1 VWTWCAVLGEMMNDR
16 IKVGVCNASRWAGE
30 GCQRKN
36 VAESCI
42 KRGRWRAA
50 CVCTCVEKSGTNDSF
65 GHDSDAL
72 ATMVP

>member
-42 KRGRWRAA
+42 KRG
-50 CVCTCVEKSGTNDSF
+50 VYMCVEKSGTNGSF